1 MHYRTV
7 LVITLLLGPLGLLW
21 GQTAGELSTQD
32 RQVLQEAE
40 GRMATLIETVYT
52 DSSAELRF
60 QACRD
65 LIRELVTAL
74 DRPHSFTYAFDSLPG
89 LSIQYAP
96 DRSFRLFTWE
106 LMVDRDGYR
115 HYGAIQ
121 KNSEQLDLQAL
132 VDRGD
137 TWLENPENAIVGADN
152 WLGYV
157 AYDLVEGGTYA
168 GRPYYFVL
176 GYDSYEAYRRRKVLD
191 VLRFDPEGKAVFG
204 LPIFTTYTES
214 DLLLDGRARLI
225 MTYGAEATIALR
237 YDTELGGVIYENL
250 VMVPGSYGEGPVSMP
265 DGSYNRLALG
275 QDGKWREE
283 TQVFTHK
290 YEEAPREVPL
300 PGEGRDLL
308 GRPRRDTTGGNGGR
322 MR

>member
-1 MHYRTV
+1 MHYRTLLIVV
-7 LVITLLLGPLGLLW
+7 LWLGQLSL
-21 GQTAGELSTQD
+21 QAQAAGELAQKD
-32 RQVLQEAE
+32 QKALAEAE
-40 GRMATLIETVYT
+40 VHMAALVETVYT

-74 DRPHSFTYAFDSLPG
+74 DRPNSFAYPFERLPG

-96 DRSFRLFTWE
+96 DRSFRIFSWE

-121 KNSEQLDLQAL
+121 KNTKELALEPL

-137 TWLENPENAIVGADN
+137 TWLENPENAVVGADN

-157 AYDLVEGGTYA
+157 VYDIVEGGSYE
-168 GRPYYFVL
+168 GQPYYFVL
-176 GYDSYEAYRRRKVLD
+176 GFDSYEAYRRRKVLD
-191 VLRFDPEGKAVFG
+191 VLHFDAAGRAVFG
-204 LPIFTTYTES
+204 LPIFETYTES
-214 DLLLDGRARLI
+214 ELLLADRARMI
-225 MTYGAEATIALR
+225 MIYGAEATMALR
-237 YDTELGGVIYENL
+237 YDAELGGIVYENL

-265 DGSYNRLALG
+265 DGSYNLLVQG
-275 QDGKWREE
+275 EDKMWREE

-300 PGEGRDLL
+300 PSEGRDLL
-308 GRPRRDTTGGNGGR
+308 GRSRKPGGGGGK
-322 MR
+322 

>member
-7 LVITLLLGPLGLLW
+7 LVIALLLGPLGFLW
-21 GQTAGELSTQD
+21 GQPAGELSTQD

-40 GRMATLIETVYT
+40 GRMAALVQTVYT
-52 DSSAELRF
+52 DSSAESRF

-74 DRPHSFTYAFDSLPG
+74 DRPNSFSYSFAALPG

-96 DRSFRLFTWE
+96 DRSFRLFSWE

-121 KNSEQLDLQAL
+121 KNSPQLDLQAL

-157 AYDLVEGGTYA
+157 VYDIVEGGTYEN
-168 GRPYYFVL
+168 RPYYFVL

-191 VLRFDPEGKAVFG
+191 VLRFDAAGEAVFG
-204 LPIFTTYTES
+204 LPIFDTYTES
-214 DLLLDGRARLI
+214 DLLLADRARLI
-225 MTYGAEATIALR
+225 MTYGAEATMALR
-237 YDTELGGVIYENL
+237 YDIDLGGVIYENL

-265 DGSYNRLALG
+265 DGSYNKLVLG
-275 QDGKWREE
+275 PDGKWREE
-283 TQVFTHK
+283 TQVFTHT

-300 PGEGRDLL
+300 PSEGRDLL
-308 GRPRRDTTGGNGGR
+308 GRPRRDSIGGGGG
-322 MR
+322 

>member
-1 MHYRTV
+1 MRYRTV
-7 LVITLLLGPLGLLW
+7 LMITLLLGPLYLLR
-21 GQTAGELSTQD
+21 GQAAGEVSAED
-32 RQVLQEAE
+32 RQALQMAE
-40 GRMATLIETVYT
+40 GRMAALVATVYT
-52 DSSAELRF
+52 DSSAERRF

-74 DRPHSFTYAFDSLPG
+74 DRPHSFSYSFDALPG

-96 DRSFRLFTWE
+96 DRSFRLFSWE

-121 KNSEQLDLQAL
+121 QNSERLELEPL

-157 AYDLVEGGTYA
+157 GYDIVQGGMYED
-168 GRPYYFVL
+168 RPYYFIL
-176 GYDSYEAYRRRKVLD
+176 GYDSYEAFRRRKVLD
-191 VLRFDPEGKAVFG
+191 VLRFDAAGKAVFG
-204 LPIFTTYTES
+204 LPLFETYTES
-214 DLLLDGRARLI
+214 GLLLADRARLI
-225 MTYGAEATIALR
+225 MSYGAEATVALR
-237 YDTELGGVIYENL
+237 YDPELGGVVYENL

-265 DGSYNRLALG
+265 DGSYNKLVLG
-275 QDGKWREE
+275 PDGTWREE

-300 PGEGRDLL
+300 PSEGRDLL
-308 GRPRRDTTGGNGGR
+308 GRVKRDSSGGGGR
-322 MR
+322 R

>member
-1 MHYRTV
+1 MHYRTAVVFV
-7 LVITLLLGPLGLLW
+7 LFLSQLSVPLW
-21 GQTAGELSTQD
+21 GQSAGELAKKD
-32 RQVLQEAE
+32 RQVLEEAE
-40 GRMATLIETVYT
+40 GRMATLVETVYT

-74 DRPHSFTYAFDSLPG
+74 DRPNSFTYAFDALPG

-96 DRSFRLFTWE
+96 DRSFRIFSWE

-121 KNSEQLDLQAL
+121 QNSQELKLEPL

-157 AYDLVEGGTYA
+157 VYTVVEGGTYED
-168 GRPYYFVL
+168 RPYYFVL

-191 VLRFDPEGKAVFG
+191 VLRFDASGKAVFG
-204 LPIFTTYTES
+204 LPVFETYTES
-214 DLLLDGRARLI
+214 DLLLADRVRMI
-225 MTYGAEATIALR
+225 MIYGAEATMALR
-237 YDTELGGVIYENL
+237 YDADLGGVIYENL

-265 DGSYNRLALG
+265 DGSYTMLVLG
-275 QDGKWREE
+275 ENGMWREE

-300 PGEGRDLL
+300 PSEGRDLL
-308 GRPRRDTTGGNGGR
+308 GRAKRDSSGGGGR
-322 MR
+322 R